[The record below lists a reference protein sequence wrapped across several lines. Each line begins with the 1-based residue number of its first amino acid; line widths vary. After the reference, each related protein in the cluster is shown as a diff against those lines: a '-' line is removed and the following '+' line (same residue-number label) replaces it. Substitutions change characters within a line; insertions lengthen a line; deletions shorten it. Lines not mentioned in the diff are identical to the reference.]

1 MRLAPLALALALTM
15 GALTGD
21 ARASDAT
28 ATAAT
33 PATEGARWQA
43 LPTEPYRGK
52 QDDIVFVDAENG
64 LYANGLGRIFRTT
77 DGGRHWDKVHDTP
90 GTYFRALGMIDA
102 QHGFAGN
109 IGTDYFPG
117 VTDTRPLYRTADGGR
132 TWTPVDDPTVLAMRG
147 VCAIDIVHEPFI
159 NAGELGHR
167 TVVHVG
173 GRVGGPAHLLRSL
186 DGGATWSMID
196 LSAQAGMIVDVKF
209 FDAQRGLVFAAT
221 DAAIEQANAL
231 ILRTEDG
238 GATWTPV
245 YRSTRGFEITWK
257 GAFPTPEVGYATI
270 QSYDPDP
277 ARSQRYVAK
286 TTDGGRT
293 WTEMPLVDDAGV
305 RAFGVGFLD
314 AERGWVGTNK
324 GGFETRDGGATWTAV
339 DLGRVVN
346 KIRVLHT
353 PDGPLAYAIGADV
366 YRFGPPLADL
376 PAPPAPAP
384 APVAKP

>member
-1 MRLAPLALALALTM
+1 MRLASLVLALALALP
-15 GALTGD
+15 ALPSAHAAAPTPTEP
-21 ARASDAT
+21 SAT
-28 ATAAT
+28 AQ
-33 PATEGARWQA
+33 WQA

-52 QDDIVFVDAENG
+52 QDDIVFVDAQRG
-64 LYANGLGRIFRTT
+64 FYANGLGRIFKTT
-77 DGGRHWDKVHDTP
+77 DGGRSWEKVHDTP

-102 QHGFAGN
+102 EHGFAGN

-117 VTDTRPLYRTADGGR
+117 VTDTTPLYRTDDGGA
-132 TWTPVDDPTVLAMRG
+132 TWVPVDDPVVRGMRG

-167 TVVHVG
+167 AVVHVG

-196 LSAQAGMIVDVKF
+196 LGAQAGMIVDVKF
-209 FDAQRGLVFAAT
+209 FDAQHGLVFAAT
-221 DAAIEQANAL
+221 DSNIEKANAL

-238 GATWTPV
+238 GATWQEV
-245 YRSTRGFEITWK
+245 YRSARGFEITWK

-293 WTEMPLVDDAGV
+293 WHEQPLVNDAGV

-314 AERGWVGTNK
+314 AEHGWVGTNQ
-324 GGFETRDGGATWTAV
+324 GGFETRDGGATWNPVA
-339 DLGRVVN
+339 LGRVVN
-346 KIRVLHT
+346 KIRVLQT
-353 PDGPLAYAIGADV
+353 PDGPLAFAVGADV
-366 YRFGPPLADL
+366 FRFGPPMANL
-376 PAPPAPAP
+376 PATGDAVP
-384 APVAKP
+384 APVEKP

>member
-1 MRLAPLALALALTM
+1 MRFAPLALALALLI
-15 GALTGD
+15 APIESN
-21 ARASDAT
+21 ARTPEGTPAG
-28 ATAAT
+28 AT
-33 PATEGARWQA
+33 PAPEVAGWQA

-52 QDDIVFVDAENG
+52 QDDIVFVDAQRG
-64 LYANGLGRIFRTT
+64 LYANGLGRIFKTT
-77 DGGRHWDKVHDTP
+77 DGGRSWTKVHDTP
-90 GTYFRALGMIDA
+90 GTYFRALGMLDA
-102 QHGFAGN
+102 ERGFAGN

-117 VTDTRPLYRTADGGR
+117 VTDTTPLYRTDDGGT
-132 TWTPVDDPTVLAMRG
+132 TWVPVDDPVVRGMRG
-147 VCAIDIVHEPFI
+147 VCAIDIVHEPYVH
-159 NAGELGHR
+159 AGELDHR
-167 TVVHVG
+167 AVVHVG

-196 LSAQAGMIVDVKF
+196 LGAQAGMIVDVKF

-221 DAAIEQANAL
+221 DPNIEKANAL

-238 GATWTPV
+238 GATWQEV
-245 YRSTRGFEITWK
+245 YRSSRGFEITWK

-293 WTEMPLVDDAGV
+293 WQELVLVDDASV

-314 AERGWVGTNK
+314 AEHGWVGTNK
-324 GGFETRDGGATWTAV
+324 GGFETRDGGATWTPVA
-339 DLGRVVN
+339 LGRVVN

-353 PDGPLAYAIGADV
+353 PDGPLAFAVGADV
-366 YRFGPPLADL
+366 FRFGPPMADL
-376 PAPPAPAP
+376 PAPPAEAP
-384 APVAKP
+384 APVSRP

>member
-1 MRLAPLALALALTM
+1 MRLSQLALTL
-15 GALTGD
+15 ALIVLSLPPTTH
-21 ARASDAT
+21 AKSAAT
-28 ATAAT
+28 TAAV
-33 PATEGARWQA
+33 PVDDDSRWQA

-52 QDDIVFVDAENG
+52 QDDIVFVDSQLG
-64 LYANGLGRIFRTT
+64 FYANGLGRIFRTT
-77 DGGRHWDKVHDTP
+77 DGGRHWEKVHDTP
-90 GTYFRALGMIDA
+90 GTYFRALGMLGA
-102 QHGFAGN
+102 QNGLAGN

-117 VTDTRPLYRTADGGR
+117 VTDNVPLYRTSDGGR
-132 TWTPVDDPTVLAMRG
+132 TWRPIDDPVVKSMRG

-167 TVVHVG
+167 SVVHVG

-221 DAAIEQANAL
+221 DASIEKANAM

-238 GATWTPV
+238 GATWTEV
-245 YRSTRGFEITWK
+245 YRSPRGFEITWK
-257 GAFPTPEVGYATI
+257 GAFPTPEIGYATI

-277 ARSQRYVAK
+277 AKSQRYVAK

-293 WTEMPLVDDAGV
+293 WVEKPLVDDAGV
-305 RAFGVGFLD
+305 RAFGIGFLD
-314 AERGWVGTNK
+314 ANHGWVGTNK
-324 GGFETRDGGATWTAV
+324 GGFETRDGGESWTPV
-339 DLGRVVN
+339 ELGRVVN
-346 KIRVLHT
+346 KIRVLQT
-353 PDGPLAYAIGADV
+353 PKGPLAFAVGADV
-366 YRFGPPLADL
+366 YRFGPPIPNL

-384 APVAKP
+384 TPVGKP

>member
-28 ATAAT
+28 TTTAT

-52 QDDIVFVDAENG
+52 QDDIVFVDAQNG

-77 DGGRHWDKVHDTP
+77 DGGRHWEKVHDTP
-90 GTYFRALGMIDA
+90 GTYFRALGMVDA
-102 QHGFAGN
+102 RHGFAGN

-117 VTDTRPLYRTADGGR
+117 VTDTRPLYRTSDGGR
-132 TWTPVDDPTVLAMRG
+132 TWTPIDDPVVLAMRG
-147 VCAIDIVHEPFI
+147 VCAIDIVHELFI
-159 NAGELGHR
+159 NAGALGHR

-196 LSAQAGMIVDVKF
+196 LSSQAGMIVDVKF

-221 DAAIEQANAL
+221 DPAIEKANAL

-238 GATWTPV
+238 GETWTPV

-277 ARSQRYVAK
+277 AASRRYVAK
-286 TTDGGRT
+286 TLDGGRT
-293 WTEMPLVDDAGV
+293 WTELPLVDDAGV

-314 AERGWVGTNK
+314 AEHGWVGTNK
-324 GGFETRDGGATWTAV
+324 GGFETRDGGATWTRV
-339 DLGRVVN
+339 ELGRVVN

-353 PDGPLAYAIGADV
+353 LAGPLAYAIGADV

-376 PAPPAPAP
+376 PAPPAPSA
-384 APVAKP
+384 APVGKP